1 MTDPRVNP
9 MIKIVL
15 FSIAMLTSLLPGEL
29 TAKTPASP
37 KPLTVLISIDGFKPD
52 YLKRGITPNLSA
64 LALRG
69 ALAAGMTPA
78 FPSVTFPNHISL
90 VTGVAPDKHGI
101 VNNTMQDPTIPNA
114 RFRLS
119 DRAVLAD
126 PKWWTEVK
134 PIWVTAHRQKKITST
149 LFWPGSEVLIEGLQ
163 PDDWLPYQEIPSHD
177 RVIKLLEWLDRPDA
191 TRADFATLYFSE
203 VDILGHQ
210 AGVDSPQTN
219 AAIQNVDQEIGAF
232 IAGLEKLHLK
242 SVTNLVIVSDHG
254 MANTSP
260 DKVIALSDL
269 LPDLSPAAIIWTGAF
284 GGVEMDPSQA
294 DAALAALKKA
304 EHMSCWRKSGIPA
317 RFQFGSHRRVPEIFC
332 LAELGWTIINKPGA
346 PVIAG
351 QHGFDPEARDMRS
364 FFLAT
369 GPGIKKK
376 KLGVFKNTEV
386 YQLLCR
392 LVGIRPEKNNSSARL
407 SQLVLK

>member
-1 MTDPRVNP
+1 MVSRVFVSIVILVCLLGSQLAAQKLPPR
-9 MIKIVL
+9 
-15 FSIAMLTSLLPGEL
+15 
-29 TAKTPASP
+29 

-64 LALRG
+64 LAQRG
-69 ALAAGMTPA
+69 ALAEGMTPA
-78 FPSVTFPNHISL
+78 FPSITFPNHITL
-90 VTGVAPDKHGI
+90 VTGAIPDKHGI

-114 RFRLS
+114 RFRLA

-149 LFWPGSEVLIEGLQ
+149 LFWPGTEVLIEGQQ
-163 PDDWLPYQEIPSHD
+163 PDDWLAYAEITSRD

-219 AAIQNVDQEIGAF
+219 AAIANVDQEIGAF

-260 DKVIALSDL
+260 ERVIALSDL
-269 LPDLSPAAIIWTGAF
+269 SPHLPQAAVIWTGAV
-284 GGVEMDPSQA
+284 GGIEIDPSQA
-294 DAALAALKKA
+294 DATLAHLKKA
-304 EHMSCWRKSGIPA
+304 EHMACWRKAKIPA
-317 RFQFGSHRRVPEIFC
+317 RFQFGTHRRIPEIFC
-332 LAELGWTIINKPGA
+332 LADMGWTIINKPGA
-346 PVIAG
+346 PIVPG
-351 QHGFDPEARDMRS
+351 QHGYDPASPDMRA
-364 FFLAT
+364 FFLAS
-369 GPGIKKK
+369 GPGIKKL
-376 KLGVFKNTEV
+376 KLGIFKNTEV
-386 YQLLCR
+386 YSLLCR
-392 LVGIRPEKNNSSARL
+392 LVGIKPENNNSSA
-407 SQLVLK
+407 QLAKRILR

>member
-1 MTDPRVNP
+1 MIIHMIISITLLLGILGGASEAQKLAPR
-9 MIKIVL
+9 
-15 FSIAMLTSLLPGEL
+15 
-29 TAKTPASP
+29 
-37 KPLTVLISIDGFKPD
+37 KPLTVLISIDGFKSD

-64 LALRG
+64 LAQRG
-69 ALAAGMTPA
+69 AVAKGMTPA

-90 VTGVAPDKHGI
+90 VTGVVPDKHGI
-101 VNNTMQDPTIPNA
+101 VNNTMQDPTIPNT
-114 RFRLS
+114 RFRLA
-119 DRAVLAD
+119 DRTVLAD

-177 RVIKLLEWLDRPDA
+177 RVLKLLEWLDRPDA

-219 AAIQNVDQEIGAF
+219 AAIANVDQEIGAF

-260 DKVIALSDL
+260 ERVIALSDL
-269 LPDLSPAAIIWTGAF
+269 SPHLPQAAVIWTGAF
-284 GGVEMDPSQA
+284 GGIEIDPSQTDATLA
-294 DAALAALKKA
+294 DLKQA
-304 EHMSCWRKSGIPA
+304 EHMACWRKAKISA
-317 RFQFGSHRRVPEIFC
+317 RFQFGTHRRIPEIFC
-332 LAELGWTIINKPGA
+332 LADMGWTIINKPGA
-346 PVIAG
+346 PIVPG
-351 QHGFDPEARDMRS
+351 QHGYDPASPEMRA
-364 FFLAT
+364 FFLAS
-369 GPGIKKK
+369 GPGIKKL
-376 KLGVFKNTEV
+376 KLGIIKNTEV
-386 YQLLCR
+386 YSLICR
-392 LVGIRPEKNNSSARL
+392 LVGIKPENKNSGAQLARRIL
-407 SQLVLK
+407 R

>member
-1 MTDPRVNP
+1 
-9 MIKIVL
+9 MIKPLLV
-15 FSIAMLTSLLPGEL
+15 SIAMLTGLFPGEL
-29 TAKTPASP
+29 TAQTPASP
-37 KPLTVLISIDGFKPD
+37 KPLTVLVSIDGFKPD

-64 LALRG
+64 LAQTG
-69 ALAAGMTPA
+69 AVAAGMTPS
-78 FPSVTFPNHISL
+78 FPSVTFPNHITL
-90 VTGVAPDKHGI
+90 VTGVVPDKHGI
-101 VNNTMQDPTIPNA
+101 VNNIMQDPTIPNT
-114 RFRLS
+114 RFRLA

-149 LFWPGSEVLIEGLQ
+149 LFWPGSEVLIEGQQ

-177 RVIKLLEWLDRPDA
+177 RVLKLLEWLDRPDA
-191 TRADFATLYFSE
+191 RRADFATLYFSE

-210 AGVDSPQTN
+210 TGVDSPQTN
-219 AAIQNVDQEIGAF
+219 AAIQRVDQEIGAF
-232 IAGLEKLHLK
+232 IAGLETLHLR

-269 LPDLSPAAIIWTGAF
+269 LPDLPPASIIWTGPF
-284 GGVEMDPSQA
+284 GGIDIESSKA
-294 DAALAALKKA
+294 DATLALLKKA
-304 EHMSCWRKSGIPA
+304 EHMACWRKSGVPA

-332 LAELGWTIINKPGA
+332 LADLGWTIINKPGA
-346 PVIAG
+346 PIIAG
-351 QHGFDPEARDMRS
+351 QHGYDPAAPDMRA
-364 FFLAT
+364 FFIAT

-392 LVGIRPEKNNSSARL
+392 LIGIRPEKMNLSVQLARDIL
-407 SQLVLK
+407 R